1 MKLKNAFDL
10 DLPFGEAWKMLLDI
24 ERIVPCMPG
33 ARLIEIL
40 DDRTYRGN
48 VSVRLGPVALTFT
61 GTATFEEIDQAGMY
75 ARVKAEG
82 ADEKGRGGAAAIVVF
97 RLEPAGTCSRVS
109 VETDLTLSGSVAQY
123 GRGVG
128 LIQDIAGQL
137 ITQFA
142 DNLRTELAAGVAET
156 AIHTGGGNKIPA
168 AKPLPLLALI
178 GVAIKRWVTGL
189 LKRG

>member
-33 ARLIEIL
+33 AQLIEIL

-48 VSVRLGPVALTFT
+48 VFVRLGPVALTFT
-61 GTATFEEIDQAGMY
+61 GTATFEEIDQARMY

-137 ITQFA
+137 ITQFS
-142 DNLRTELAAGVAET
+142 DNLRIELTADAAET
-156 AIHTGGGNKIPA
+156 ATQSTGPNEVLGA
-168 AKPLPLLALI
+168 TPLPLLALI
-178 GVAIKRWVTGL
+178 GVAIKSWFKGL